1 MKALLDQVFGGQ
13 MFGATGLTP
22 HGFCLAW
29 QPGLIWLHAGSDIV
43 IALAY
48 FSIPLALGVFAR
60 RRSDLAFSW
69 MLWLFAA
76 FILACGTTHALAA
89 ATLWVPAYWIAGFI
103 KAITAALSLT
113 TAVMLWPLIPK
124 VLALPSPAALRSA
137 NAALEMQAREQE
149 ATARRL
155 AESEE
160 RYRAFFTRAPAAM
173 HSLNRAKRIV
183 AVSDHWLE
191 MLGYTR
197 EEVVG
202 RPVTDFQE
210 PAWMHDEPE
219 GTARDPERR
228 FIHKSGAV
236 LDVLLSCTV
245 EGDGSFGTWRSICV
259 LTDVTAR
266 KRAEAALQES
276 EARLRQIE
284 KLSALGQL
292 AGGIAHD
299 FNNVLQAVHGG
310 ATLIARR
317 AEDTEGVRRLAAA
330 VIGAIERGTAI
341 TRRLLLFARHSD
353 LRAEP
358 VDGAALLAGVAEIL
372 IHTLGRGIEV
382 RVESEPNLPKLF
394 ADKGQLETV
403 LINLATNA
411 RDAMEGAGTLTL
423 TAAAET
429 LLHDNGPRHPLSL
442 KAGVYVRLSV
452 ADTGCGMDAQTLA
465 RALEPLFTTKPP
477 GMGTGLGL
485 PMAQGFA
492 EQSGGGLHIES
503 TPGLGT
509 IVNLWFPIAEPAHAD
524 GVVPCGEPAVH
535 DSGDERARIL
545 LVDDEDLVREFLAE
559 ELESFGYTVLPTQS
573 GAEALAL
580 LESGEP
586 VALLLADLS
595 MPGMDGIA
603 LIREAQ
609 RRFPDLPA
617 ILLTGF
623 AARALELDLGAA
635 TGGTFSALRKPISG
649 ELLANRVARLLKG
662 TRARAPEPPPV

>member
-1 MKALLDQVFGGQ
+1 MKAFLDQVFG
-13 MFGATGLTP
+13 AAGLTP

-29 QPGLIWLHAGSDIV
+29 QPGLIWLHAISDIL

-48 FSIPLALGVFAR
+48 YSIPLALGVFAR

-76 FILACGTTHALAA
+76 FITACGTTHALGAL
-89 ATLWVPAYWIAGFI
+89 TLWVPAYWPAGI
-103 KAITAALSLT
+103 VKAITAALSVT
-113 TAVMLWPLIPK
+113 TALMLWPLIPK
-124 VLALPSPAALRSA
+124 ALALPSPAALGSA
-137 NAALEMQAREQE
+137 NAALEAQAREQA
-149 ATARRL
+149 ATARQL
-155 AESEE
+155 AESEA

-173 HSLNRAKRIV
+173 HSHDRAKRIV

-197 EEVVG
+197 DEVIG
-202 RPVTDFQE
+202 RPVTDFQAPE
-210 PAWMHDEPE
+210 WATREDAE
-219 GTARDPERR
+219 GTERDLERR

-236 LDVLLSCTV
+236 LDVLLSCTG
-245 EGDGSFGTWRSICV
+245 EGDAARGTWRSICV

-266 KRAEAALQES
+266 KRAEAALHES
-276 EARLRQIE
+276 EARLRQVE

-317 AEDTEGVRRLAAA
+317 AEDTEGVRRLAVA
-330 VIGAIERGTAI
+330 VVGATERGTAI

-358 VDGAALLAGVAEIL
+358 VDAGALLAGIAEIL
-372 IHTLGRGIEV
+372 THTLGRGIEV
-382 RVESEPNLPKLF
+382 QVETEADLPTLF

-423 TAAAET
+423 AAAAET
-429 LLHDNGPRHPLSL
+429 LLQDNGHRHPLSL
-442 KAGVYVRLSV
+442 KAGTYVRLSV

-465 RALEPLFTTKPP
+465 QALEPFFTTKPP

-485 PMAQGFA
+485 SMAQGFA

-503 TPGLGT
+503 APALGT
-509 IVNLWFPIAEPAHAD
+509 IVSLWFPIAEPAHVDA
-524 GVVPCGEPAVH
+524 GPPCGEPAATH
-535 DSGDERARIL
+535 DDADARARIL
-545 LVDDEDLVREFLAE
+545 LVDDEDLIREFLAE
-559 ELESFGYTVLPTQS
+559 ELESAGYAVLPAQS

-580 LESGEP
+580 LDSGEP
-586 VALLLADLS
+586 IALVLADLS

-609 RRFPDLPA
+609 RRYPDLPA

-635 TGGTFSALRKPISG
+635 TSGTFSALRKPISG
-649 ELLANRVARLLKG
+649 QLLASRVARLLES
-662 TRARAPEPPPV
+662 TRARSPGPPPV